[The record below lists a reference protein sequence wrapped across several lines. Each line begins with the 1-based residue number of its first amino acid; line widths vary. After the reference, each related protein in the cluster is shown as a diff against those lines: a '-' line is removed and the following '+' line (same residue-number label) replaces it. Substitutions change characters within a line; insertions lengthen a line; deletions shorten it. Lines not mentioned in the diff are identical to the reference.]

1 MGVDLKRLRRE
12 IDSGRTAAT
21 LAYTTMA
28 TAAATTTSMPAQ
40 PRSRAKPIALSVAAL
55 LVAVI
60 LAYLVRPSLPPPK
73 ITGSTQI
80 THDGQQKTFGGQTMT
95 IVLTDGPRLYIQEN
109 VMGASSLRRFRR
121 WEGKPSPCP
130 CPFPTSP

>member
-1 MGVDLKRLRRE
+1 
-12 IDSGRTAAT
+12 
-21 LAYTTMA
+21 
-28 TAAATTTSMPAQ
+28 
-40 PRSRAKPIALSVAAL
+40 VAAL

-80 THDGQQKTFGGQTMT
+80 TQ
-95 IVLTDGPRLYIQEN
+95 
-109 VMGASSLRRFRR
+109 LRRFRR